1 MSALASLASLEI
13 STTPLG
19 TSTGGFTFSFDPQVR
34 AWTRSTSSFGPSF
47 SERSLTTGRGKVSAG
62 FNWLHASYDSFNDQD
77 LGNFEFQPAQNIL
90 GFAQSP
96 AHSAVMLDLS
106 TQTVVG
112 YGHVGVTDSLDI
124 GVAVPWTHV
133 RMNGEGL
140 LVGSAGQTVAAS
152 TLPETSS
159 SGVGDIAI
167 FGKYRFLRRAEGGA
181 AAAVELRL
189 PTGDKNSLRGLDVT
203 RTLVS
208 VVWSQGGRVSP
219 HANVGYEFWSDD
231 VAISATGDVFAK
243 DQFKYAFGV
252 EFEAHPRATVIVD
265 VIGRGLR
272 NGGKVGYQRF
282 VGDIPGTSLDA
293 LVGLAEGVHQL
304 TLAPGVKWNAF
315 GSVLVTGN
323 LLVSMQN
330 NGLRAQMIPVL
341 GVDWAF

>member
-1 MSALASLASLEI
+1 MPGTRVLRLLTGIAALLLFAHPAGAQPAPPGSLRGQLIAFGTPLGSAQGMSALASLASLEI

-77 LGNFEFQPAQNIL
+77 LSNFEFQPAQNIL

-159 SGVGDIAI
+159 SGIGDIAI

-181 AAAVELRL
+181 
-189 PTGDKNSLRGLDVT
+189 
-203 RTLVS
+203 
-208 VVWSQGGRVSP
+208 
-219 HANVGYEFWSDD
+219 F
-231 VAISATGDVFAK
+231 
-243 DQFKYAFGV
+243 
-252 EFEAHPRATVIVD
+252 
-265 VIGRGLR
+265 
-272 NGGKVGYQRF
+272 
-282 VGDIPGTSLDA
+282 
-293 LVGLAEGVHQL
+293 
-304 TLAPGVKWNAF
+304 
-315 GSVLVTGN
+315 
-323 LLVSMQN
+323 
-330 NGLRAQMIPVL
+330 
-341 GVDWAF
+341 